1 MRLLRFST
9 IAFPFKFNMATAAL
23 YVGQEGF
30 VSWYIVFSLSLALL
44 FHVLI
49 VSLVNITG
57 LWIYKFL
64 LVILL
69 LFDLRVFLTES
80 ANF

>member
-1 MRLLRFST
+1 
-9 IAFPFKFNMATAAL
+9 MATAAL

-30 VSWYIVFSLSLALL
+30 VSWYIVFSLSLAFL

-69 LFDLRVFLTES
+69 LFDWRVFLTES